1 MIMASALVKAGIH
14 VRRCLSCGSRARR
27 VCSSAAELGIVR
39 TTRVLSTALGSSA
52 LLVGT
57 ALPAGAYPLAVGTPV
72 PASGPSPSAGCTVG
86 EAPGPDPGTA
96 YPYTEV
102 EPFVA
107 VNPTNPDNV
116 IGVFQ
121 QDRWSNGGAHG
132 LVASRS
138 TNGGQ
143 SWTESYAAFS
153 ECSGGDPVYDRAS
166 DPWVTFDTAG
176 NAYQISLSVSGAQ
189 ATPAVLVSKSPDQGA
204 PWGPPATLIRDDA
217 AANFN
222 DKESITGD
230 PTRPGHVYAVWDRF
244 SSPGGLPSR
253 PIDLPSLLSH
263 GVPIFSRT
271 TDGGATWST
280 PTPMADGLLGTLGN
294 QIAVLP
300 NGTLVDVFWGYR
312 LAGLLPFPN
321 PLFVGVMVSTDAGES
336 WSRPIQVSDYVP
348 ASTDCASDVCDP
360 DTGQPVRAGTNLPD
374 IAVDPTSGRMY
385 MVWADG
391 RFSGSTTD
399 VVLSSSDD
407 GTNWTPPVKVNQ
419 TPAPVAAFNAT
430 VDVSSDGTVGVLYYD
445 FRENTPAPTLP
456 TTVFLAHSH
465 DAGATWA
472 EQPISGAFDMQH
484 APDAFGLFLGD
495 YQGLDNIGPDFLA
508 FFSRTRAGQDTA
520 DVLSVRVSAP

>member
-1 MIMASALVKAGIH
+1 
-14 VRRCLSCGSRARR
+14 
-27 VCSSAAELGIVR
+27 
-39 TTRVLSTALGSSA
+39 
-52 LLVGT
+52 
-57 ALPAGAYPLAVGTPV
+57 
-72 PASGPSPSAGCTVG
+72 
-86 EAPGPDPGTA
+86 
-96 YPYTEV
+96 
-102 EPFVA
+102 
-107 VNPTNPDNV
+107 
-116 IGVFQ
+116 
-121 QDRWSNGGAHG
+121 
-132 LVASRS
+132 
-138 TNGGQ
+138 
-143 SWTESYAAFS
+143 
-153 ECSGGDPVYDRAS
+153 VYDRAS

-176 NAYQISLSVSGAQ
+176 NAYQISLSVSGDQ
-189 ATPAVLVSKSPDQGA
+189 ATSAVLVSKSTDQGA
-204 PWGPPATLIRDDA
+204 TWGPPATLIRDDA

-312 LAGLLPFPN
+312 FAGLLPFPN

-385 MVWADG
+385 VVWADG

-520 DVLSVRVSAP
+520 DVVSVRVSAP